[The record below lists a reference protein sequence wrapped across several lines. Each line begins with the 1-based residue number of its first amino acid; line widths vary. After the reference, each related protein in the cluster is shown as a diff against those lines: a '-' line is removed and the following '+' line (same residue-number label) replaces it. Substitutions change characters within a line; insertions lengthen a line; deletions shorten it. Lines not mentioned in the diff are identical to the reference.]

1 MMYRQLIFLCLSLL
15 STQIAYAQTDS
26 DNKWRNG
33 FSIGG
38 CYNAMSAVKLRQN
51 INNFSS
57 SGTPLPNN
65 ERMWKFKYQAG
76 FATGFMIKKS
86 YNAQFASQVEF
97 NLVMNRQKAEFS
109 DVPPATPAAFQAN
122 SETSGSI
129 EFNTLYLQI
138 PLIISMNVDKAT
150 CLEGGIFIN
159 FGVLNNNKKDFKI
172 TTTSSFNNQT
182 GQFVTFTP
190 PKVEKNTAQPSTNT
204 NFGWLLG
211 VSYQISPTIAL
222 RLRYEGGMSGIS
234 DFRDLR
240 EQRLFV
246 GAVFRKNK
254 NK

>member
-15 STQIAYAQTDS
+15 SNQIAYAQTDS
-26 DNKWRNG
+26 DYKWRSG
-33 FSIGG
+33 FSVGG
-38 CYNAMSAVKLRQN
+38 CYNSMSAVQLKQN
-51 INNFSS
+51 VNNFSS

-65 ERMWKFKYQAG
+65 ERTWKFTYQTG
-76 FATGFMIKKS
+76 FATGLTIKKS
-86 YNAQFASQVEF
+86 YNAQFSTQAEF
-97 NLVMNRQKAEFS
+97 NLVLSRQKAVFS
-109 DVPPATPAAFQAN
+109 EVPPAAAAGFQPIK
-122 SETSGSI
+122 ETSGWL

-138 PLIISMNVDKAT
+138 PLILSMRVDEAAS
-150 CLEGGIFIN
+150 LEGGIFIN

-172 TTTSSFNNQT
+172 LTASGFDNRT
-182 GQFVTFTP
+182 GQLVTFTP
-190 PKVEKNTAQPSTNT
+190 PKVENNTAQPTTNT

-211 VSYQISPTIAL
+211 VSYQITKTVAL